1 MGSSQYTDTITLL
14 QSHISLYWQEFEGGY
29 LPPNLRLHGLANSI
43 HQNSQ
48 ARLRGF
54 SDPHAHHL
62 TGNTTLIQGLPI
74 TYSPHMYRVRND
86 RPQGGSLNS
95 GPGQRGDSYGRCGN
109 DSWTGW
115 GGNSRFVGDYGDN
128 RRPFLKGVQCAA
140 CGRIGHMAKQ
150 CDMLAMAICLKRYM
164 KKDLSATL
172 RDAAETEWLEKWR
185 KRLDNPSST
194 PRQVMQTYVER
205 LNMTIAGLDN
215 EMDWSCWECED
226 KDASE

>member
-1 MGSSQYTDTITLL
+1 
-14 QSHISLYWQEFEGGY
+14 
-29 LPPNLRLHGLANSI
+29 
-43 HQNSQ
+43 
-48 ARLRGF
+48 
-54 SDPHAHHL
+54 
-62 TGNTTLIQGLPI
+62 
-74 TYSPHMYRVRND
+74 
-86 RPQGGSLNS
+86 
-95 GPGQRGDSYGRCGN
+95 
-109 DSWTGW
+109 
-115 GGNSRFVGDYGDN
+115 
-128 RRPFLKGVQCAA
+128 
-140 CGRIGHMAKQ
+140 MAKQ

-205 LNMTIAGLDN
+205 LNMTMAGLDN

>member
-128 RRPFLKGVQCAA
+128 CLSDNGWFNNSPSHEPRHPVPVADLEAPTAWLGPTAIAA
-140 CGRIGHMAKQ
+140 PSSRAFNAPHVA
-150 CDMLAMAICLKRYM
+150 A
-164 KKDLSATL
+164 SAT
-172 RDAAETEWLEKWR
+172 WLNSATCLPW
-185 KRLDNPSST
+185 PFVSSAT
-194 PRQVMQTYVER
+194 
-205 LNMTIAGLDN
+205 
-215 EMDWSCWECED
+215 
-226 KDASE
+226 